1 MPRNRH
7 RRDGIVPIGPKLKTR
22 EYEYWTD
29 RYINAGRYTL
39 PMKNSQPTGNRRG
52 QQSRQE
58 ILDAASRVMS
68 AYGYAGTSMSA
79 LVEATGIPK
88 SAIYHHF
95 GSKAGLLAEVMARGA
110 QGFFEAM
117 RDAHRDPPQGGTP
130 RERLGW
136 YLQRTGAVSVHHEN
150 FLRLLM
156 VMVMTSEATDA
167 PEAME
172 IVATVRNEG
181 RDYMRQM
188 IRAAFSTEGEAI
200 AAAVADRFA
209 HFGMV
214 GFDGAFV
221 SLQSRD
227 DCSMA
232 TYMSQLA
239 DALGSMGQAY
249 ADALR
254 DASAAPAR
262 KRAAKSG
269 KPAAPAQD
277 KARRPRS

>member
-1 MPRNRH
+1 
-7 RRDGIVPIGPKLKTR
+7 
-22 EYEYWTD
+22 
-29 RYINAGRYTL
+29 
-39 PMKNSQPTGNRRG
+39 MKNSQSTGNRRG

-95 GSKAGLLAEVMARGA
+95 GSKAGLLAEVMAQGA
-110 QGFFEAM
+110 HGFFEAM
-117 RDAHRDPPQGGTP
+117 RDAHRDPPQSGTP

-136 YLQRTGAVSVHHEN
+136 YLQRTGEVFVHREN

-209 HFGMV
+209 HFGMA

-227 DCSMA
+227 DYSMT
-232 TYMSQLA
+232 TYMSQLT
-239 DALGSMGQAY
+239 DALGSMGEAH
-249 ADALR
+249 AEALR
-254 DASAAPAR
+254 NASAAPAPAPAR
-262 KRAAKSG
+262 KRATKSA

-277 KARRPRS
+277 KARARRG